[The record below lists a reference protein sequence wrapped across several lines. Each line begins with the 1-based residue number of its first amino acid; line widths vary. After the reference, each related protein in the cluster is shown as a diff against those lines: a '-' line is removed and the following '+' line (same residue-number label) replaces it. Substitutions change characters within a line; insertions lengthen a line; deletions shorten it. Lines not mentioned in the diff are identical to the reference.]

1 MVATVLKTTIVKML
15 FDRTTVDAGRMKLM
29 QFFKHIF
36 THCKIFIWSDHRG
49 REQNETDAVLLPRH
63 FKQWVIVKICLSLFS
78 LLQDGI
84 RANF

>member
-36 THCKIFIWSDHRG
+36 THCKIFI
-49 REQNETDAVLLPRH
+49 
-63 FKQWVIVKICLSLFS
+63 
-78 LLQDGI
+78 
-84 RANF
+84 